1 MPGRQERRRRM
12 SAEGRREQLLD
23 VALDVV
29 VEQGF
34 YAVTI
39 DRVAREAGV
48 TRTLIYRQFGDLA
61 GMVSALVDRETG
73 SAMEGLAEALAPMPD
88 ELDFV
93 EVAEALLRAMIAAVE
108 RAPRSWAILFN
119 PPEGGPPELHERIAA
134 GRALARAHVQE
145 LLTSRL
151 PDEVADPE
159 LAAHLHQLAGE
170 EIVRLH
176 VRDPERYPLSRMVRQ
191 IREDAAGT
199 LAAHLGRAHTRKAGQ

>member
-1 MPGRQERRRRM
+1 M
-12 SAEGRREQLLD
+12 SAEDRREQLLD

-29 VEQGF
+29 VAEGF

-39 DRVAREAGV
+39 DRVARDAGV
-48 TRTLIYRQFGDLA
+48 TRTLIYSQFGDLA
-61 GMVSALVDRETG
+61 GLVSALVDRETRL
-73 SAMEGLAEALAPMPD
+73 AMEGLADAIAPMPD

-93 EVAEALLRAMIAAVE
+93 EVAEALLRAMVAAVE

-119 PPEGGPPELHERIAA
+119 PPEGGPPELHQRIAA

-159 LAAHLHQLAGE
+159 LAAHLHQLLGE
-170 EIVRLH
+170 ELVRLH
-176 VRDPERYPLSRMVRQ
+176 VRDPERYPMTRMVRQ
-191 IREDAAGT
+191 IRENATGT
-199 LAAHLGRAHTRKAGQ
+199 LAAHTRKARR